1 MKARRAGTDPPS
13 LSKTTPSLAGP
24 TSPRSESLRSSAPT
38 QQPMATGSLS
48 TDPGTARWRLA
59 QELLWQQLKKTYAIL
74 RHGGNDMR
82 NLSIV
87 AVFAVLTVLSAATAR
102 AADTK
107 LGKIFIKAAT
117 SEVNGQQFP
126 DAALE
131 ENVNDMKKTP
141 RKFILAGN
149 ESEADFLL
157 IVVERKAVAV
167 SGQPASK
174 TILATLSVRDGAAW
188 KPATKLQS
196 GVRNIF
202 WRIAA
207 EDVIKQAENW
217 VKANTGK

>member
-1 MKARRAGTDPPS
+1 
-13 LSKTTPSLAGP
+13 
-24 TSPRSESLRSSAPT
+24 
-38 QQPMATGSLS
+38 
-48 TDPGTARWRLA
+48 
-59 QELLWQQLKKTYAIL
+59 
-74 RHGGNDMR
+74 MR
-82 NLSIV
+82 KPLFLSI
-87 AVFAVLTVLSAATAR
+87 FAVLTVLCLGTLH
-102 AADTK
+102 AADKTI
-107 LGKIFIKAAT
+107 GKIFIKAAT

-131 ENVNDMKKTP
+131 ENVKDMKKTP

-174 TILATLSVRDGAAW
+174 TIVATLSVRDGAAW

-196 GVRNIF
+196 GVKNIF
-202 WRIAA
+202 WRVAA
-207 EDVIKQAENW
+207 EDVIKQAEHW

>member
-1 MKARRAGTDPPS
+1 
-13 LSKTTPSLAGP
+13 
-24 TSPRSESLRSSAPT
+24 
-38 QQPMATGSLS
+38 
-48 TDPGTARWRLA
+48 
-59 QELLWQQLKKTYAIL
+59 
-74 RHGGNDMR
+74 
-82 NLSIV
+82 
-87 AVFAVLTVLSAATAR
+87 
-102 AADTK
+102 
-107 LGKIFIKAAT
+107 
-117 SEVNGQQFP
+117 
-126 DAALE
+126 
-131 ENVNDMKKTP
+131 
-141 RKFILAGN
+141 LAGN

-174 TILATLSVRDGAAW
+174 TILATLSVRDGAAF